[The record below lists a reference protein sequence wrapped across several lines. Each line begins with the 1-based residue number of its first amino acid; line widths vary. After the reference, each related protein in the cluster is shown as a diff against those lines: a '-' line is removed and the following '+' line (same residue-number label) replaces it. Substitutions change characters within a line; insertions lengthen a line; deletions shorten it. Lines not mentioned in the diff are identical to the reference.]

1 MFNYHIIQ
9 HVPDFI
15 LRDKNGYALAR
26 AIEAA
31 LKYMNEH
38 VAAALG
44 CVLDVDSMPEWR
56 LDEMAWELNC
66 LYDFNGS
73 LQQKRN
79 WIREALPMY
88 RIWGTKESIRKY
100 LEGYFENVE
109 VEENWFYNGD
119 PYHFRIFVEGEWNP
133 QNEAWTINAV
143 DKAKNVRSVLDDIAI
158 GCMSYLG
165 LTGEGKV
172 LAKFPYPFANTAKS
186 GELPQENYKGIID
199 NSNKLGL
206 RDDTIS
212 QKFPYEQSGTSP
224 DVNVIGIMDEGGRA
238 AVSGGV
244 TEKAFDYNMANESD
258 RSGTEPQ
265 ISTVGVLSN
274 NNIQSA
280 LADDI
285 YMMIHYRMCG
295 QDEF

>member
-31 LKYMNEH
+31 LRYMNEH
-38 VAAALG
+38 VSAALG

-66 LYDFNGS
+66 LYDYNGS

-109 VEENWFYNGD
+109 VEENWFYDGD

-172 LAKFPYPFANTAKS
+172 LAKFPY
-186 GELPQENYKGIID
+186 
-199 NSNKLGL
+199 
-206 RDDTIS
+206 
-212 QKFPYEQSGTSP
+212 EQSGTSP
-224 DVNVIGIMDEGGRA
+224 DVNVIGIMDEDGRA
-238 AVSGGV
+238 AVSGDV